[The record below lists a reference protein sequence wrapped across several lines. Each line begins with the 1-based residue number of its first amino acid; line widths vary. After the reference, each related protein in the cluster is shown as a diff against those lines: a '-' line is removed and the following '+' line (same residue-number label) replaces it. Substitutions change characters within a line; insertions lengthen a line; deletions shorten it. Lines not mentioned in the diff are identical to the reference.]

1 MSPDPVNHKL
11 IFLYKHPDIAG
22 DAVVDVTVSIINHNS
37 VETLFDCLEA
47 VEINLHHL
55 ESEVFL
61 VDNLCKQKAGVEVK
75 NRFPAVRVI
84 DNKVRLG
91 FAANH
96 NQVINQTESNYVV
109 VLNPDVILP
118 ADALMTMYSFME
130 ENPSVAACGPALID
144 ESGNLQ
150 SIVKQL
156 VKPLKE
162 TILLSCY
169 ISDIS
174 PDNLPK
180 LKNPFSRRARPSET
194 PITDLIVA
202 NDGAVVKSAPTQSVE
217 WISGACM
224 FFRRSVLREVGL
236 FDERFFLYFEETDWC
251 LRAKNSGKIICY
263 LPWITAV
270 HFGGTSTRPTYLD
283 NLTIYVKSAVIF
295 YEKHRGTRVSAPII
309 LMVKTVA
316 AFNMFR
322 WSLVSKFRPATRQ
335 TRSQWITFSRQIVF
349 ESLRSSPV

>member
-1 MSPDPVNHKL
+1 MSPDLTYRNK
-11 IFLYKHPDIAG
+11 IFSYKKSRYCHT
-22 DAVVDVTVSIINHNS
+22 AVVNVTVSIINHNS
-37 VETLFDCLEA
+37 TETLFDCLDA
-47 VEINLHHL
+47 VERALRHL
-55 ESEVFL
+55 ESEIFV

-96 NQVINQTESNYVV
+96 NQVINQTESNYVL

-118 ADALMTMYSFME
+118 ADAVMKMYSFME
-130 ENPSVAACGPALID
+130 ENPSVAACGPVLID
-144 ESGNLQ
+144 ESGNVQ

-174 PDNLPK
+174 PDTLPR
-180 LKNPFSRRARPSET
+180 LKNPFGMRASSSET
-194 PITDLIVA
+194 LITDLIIA
-202 NDGAVVKSAPTQSVE
+202 NDGAGVKSAPTQSVE

-251 LRAKNSGKIICY
+251 LRAINGGKIICY

-270 HFGGTSTRPTYLD
+270 HFGGTSTRPSYLD
-283 NLTIYVKSAVIF
+283 NLTIYVKSAVRF
-295 YEKHRGTRVSAPII
+295 YEKHRGTRVSVPII
-309 LMVKTVA
+309 IIVKTVA

-335 TRSQWITFSRQIVF
+335 TRSQWITFSKKIVF